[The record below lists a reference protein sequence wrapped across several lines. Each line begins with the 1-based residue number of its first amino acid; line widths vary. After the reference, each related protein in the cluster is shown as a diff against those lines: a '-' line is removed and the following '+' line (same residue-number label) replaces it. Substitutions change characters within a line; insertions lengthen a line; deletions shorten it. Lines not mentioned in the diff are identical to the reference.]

1 MDFNWIEHWV
11 WENNYSDEISKWIS
25 LELGEINPASER
37 KNFSCQRGSWMMSGW
52 KAWTDV
58 LPEGGN
64 ICGWVSDVNG
74 IISSVQAEAAIK
86 THLDNFAPTKRKHNF
101 VIYFKVYCYERWK
114 SMSLRTQGEGT
125 KDDKHLRN
133 LEGKML
139 MKTGMWKSWR
149 SQNIPPLRSCILPV
163 SVEKS
168 HEIASCP
175 NTNDHLQSISCLILE
190 FNS

>member
-1 MDFNWIEHWV
+1 MDFKWIEHWV

-25 LELGEINPASER
+25 LELGEINSASER

-114 SMSLRTQGEGT
+114 SMSIRTQGEGT
-125 KDDKHLRN
+125 KDDKHLRK
-133 LEGKML
+133 LEGEDADENWNVKKL
-139 MKTGMWKSWR
+139 EITKYTSAKELHFASVCWKVSR
-149 SQNIPPLRSCILPV
+149 NSILSKHQWP
-163 SVEKS
+163 S
-168 HEIASCP
+168 
-175 NTNDHLQSISCLILE
+175 SIYFLS
-190 FNS
+190 NSRV